1 MFGSGFGLFRRK
13 KEKKGPLVYL
23 SEPTIIYHTQTEKAI
38 LEIIEEKLGSTNV
51 ILPSKYGL
59 KGTSHMIK
67 DAEIF
72 VAVAIIGKFTSLVVE
87 EVRIARELNKKIYT
101 LIVARRGN
109 EVEYLFQEGIP
120 GDIEWLSPEETER
133 LYEDFRGEDFSG
145 FMKFFIGDRR
155 RSW

>member
-1 MFGSGFGLFRRK
+1 MFGFELFKRKK
-13 KEKKGPLVYL
+13 KEKKGPLIYL
-23 SEPTIIYHTQTEKAI
+23 SEPTIIYHTQTEKVI
-38 LEIIEEKLGSTNV
+38 LEIIEEKLSSNNV

-59 KGTSHMIK
+59 RSTSHMIK

-72 VAVAIIGKFTSLVVE
+72 VAIAIIGKFTSLVVG
-87 EVRIARELNKKIYT
+87 EVKIAKKLNKKIYT
-101 LIVARRGN
+101 LTIARRKN

-120 GDIEWLSPEETER
+120 KDIEWLSPEETER
-133 LYEDFRGEDFSG
+133 LYEDFRGEEFSG

>member
-1 MFGSGFGLFRRK
+1 MFGFELFKRKK
-13 KEKKGPLVYL
+13 KEKKGPLIYL
-23 SEPTIIYHTQTEKAI
+23 SEPTIIYHTQTEKVI
-38 LEIIEEKLGSTNV
+38 LEIIEEKLGSNNV

-59 KGTSHMIK
+59 RSTSHMIK

-72 VAVAIIGKFTSLVVE
+72 VAIAIIGKFTSLVVG
-87 EVRIARELNKKIYT
+87 EVKIAKKLNKKIYT
-101 LIVARRGN
+101 LTIARRKN

-120 GDIEWLSPEETER
+120 KDIEWLSPEETER
-133 LYEDFRGEDFSG
+133 LYEDFRGEEFSG